1 MWRSRRDREIEK
13 ELRFHIESQVEE
25 NLRQGMPLAE
35 ARRQAILLF
44 GGPAQVGEE
53 CRELRSLY
61 WLGTLAADLRY
72 AARTLRSSPV
82 FTLTAVLSIALG
94 IGANAAI
101 FTLLH
106 AALWKPLPLPRPNEL
121 FHLVRSDG
129 VGESSYSW
137 PLYEELRDAAAPG
150 GRLLARGSAGSRKFS
165 VGGDEQERVIGES
178 VSGEYFPVLEI
189 QPAVG
194 RLLNPNDDRAPQ
206 PVVVL
211 SYSFWMHRF
220 HGDPSIIGK
229 TVQYEEAPFTVIG
242 VAQAEF
248 RGIEAGIATDV
259 WVPMKVVDRQFVADG
274 ISSSWISTMVRTADV
289 KAAQAAVEARFQR
302 HVMEE
307 ELPRETG
314 QRYVLSLKSQHIRLR
329 PAASGLASE
338 GRPYERALIVLMA
351 IVGLVLLISCAN
363 VANLLLARNVS
374 RRQEIAVRM
383 ALGAGRLR
391 LAGQL
396 LSESLVLAVIGT
408 LIGLGIGIGGC
419 RLLVE
424 LLPPSRVPV
433 KFDLSPD
440 GTVIGLAALAAVLTA
455 LLCGVG
461 PVWRAWRSGA
471 DDLRQAG
478 LRVTE
483 RGFGRRLLVVGQL
496 ALSLVLVAGAG
507 LFLKTLYRLAETDLG
522 FRPERIMAFE
532 FSFPRAAS
540 KEHRAEVA
548 RIVLDKLVARAG
560 ISATFTSP
568 GVYENGGWSTS
579 LRVVDGKTLPRGTDT
594 EVQML
599 GVGPQF
605 FEALD
610 IRLLAGRT
618 FDLRDDKSRAAVAVV
633 NETFA
638 RKYFADVSPVSR
650 TFIRPARKATLIEI
664 VGVVRD
670 VKHMGV
676 KARVWPAVY
685 LPALQLDGLEG
696 TLLVRSA
703 LTPAEATRM
712 VRDELKRADT
722 TAQIEHAATLETAV
736 NSMISRER
744 LIGYLSAAFGTLA
757 ILLAAVGLYG
767 VMAYGMSRRRSE
779 IGIRMALG
787 ARPDDIR
794 RLALSESLRLIAG
807 GLIIGVPGAL
817 AGGKLVQGLLSG
829 MSPADPMAL
838 AGAGLVMVAAGLIA
852 AWIPAARA
860 ARIDPNSALRQG

>member
-1 MWRSRRDREIEK
+1 
-13 ELRFHIESQVEE
+13 
-25 NLRQGMPLAE
+25 MPPAE
-35 ARRQAILLF
+35 ARRQAILMF

-61 WLGTLAADLRY
+61 WLDTLAADLRY
-72 AARTLRSSPV
+72 AARTLRGSPV

-129 VGESSYSW
+129 VEDTWSYSW
-137 PLYEELRDAAAPG
+137 PLYEELRDAVAPR
-150 GRLLARGSAGSRKFS
+150 GRLLARGSAGSRRFS
-165 VGGDEQERVIGES
+165 TGADGQERVIGES
-178 VSGEYFPVLEI
+178 VSGEYFPALEI
-189 QPAVG
+189 QPAAG

-211 SYSFWMHRF
+211 SYSFWMRRF
-220 HGDPSIIGK
+220 QGNPSIIRK

-242 VAQAEF
+242 VAQAGF
-248 RGIEAGIATDV
+248 RGVNAGIATDV
-259 WVPMKVVDRQFVADG
+259 WVPMRVADKRFVADG
-274 ISSSWISTMVRTADV
+274 ISSNWIAAIVRTSDAR
-289 KAAQAAVEARFQR
+289 ATQAAIEARFQR
-302 HVMEE
+302 HIMEE
-307 ELPRETG
+307 ELPRETS
-314 QRYVLSLKSQHIRLR
+314 QRYVRSLKSQHIHLR
-329 PAASGLASE
+329 PAASGLATE

-408 LIGLGIGIGGC
+408 LIGLGIGVGGC
-419 RLLVE
+419 RLLLE

-461 PVWRAWRSGA
+461 PVWRAWRFGA

-522 FRPERIMAFE
+522 FQPERVMAFE

-548 RIVLDKLVARAG
+548 RAVLDKLVARPG
-560 ISATFTSP
+560 VSATFTSP
-568 GVYENGGWSTS
+568 GVYENGGWSTG

-594 EVQML
+594 EVQL
-599 GVGPQF
+599 FGVGPQF
-605 FEALD
+605 FETLD

-618 FDLRDDKSRAAVAVV
+618 FNLWDDKSRAAVAVV

-638 RKYFADVSPVSR
+638 RKYFADVSPVGR

-685 LPALQLDGLEG
+685 LSALQLDGLEG

-712 VRDELKRADT
+712 IRDELKRADA

-767 VMAYGMSRRRSE
+767 VMAYGMSRRRGE

-794 RLALSESLRLIAG
+794 RLALSESMRLIAG

-860 ARIDPNSALRQG
+860 ARTDPNSALRQG